1 MKYIKKL
8 NIDFDNWDNLKNDNK
23 NIKLFIN
30 NPLKYA
36 LYLNKEQYYN
46 IFLPYIKENNI
57 KLYWNN
63 LNWNNSKD
71 ILNDKK
77 KFNYDIF
84 VLYIFNN
91 NNLTYSNLNYFN
103 KYAKNKK
110 QLLKI

>member
-57 KLYWNN
+57 KLYWNKSKK
-63 LNWNNSKD
+63 LNKKNF
-71 ILNDKK
+71 ND
-77 KFNYDIF
+77 FI
-84 VLYIFNN
+84 VLYIFFNK
-91 NNLTYSNLNYFN
+91 LSYSNLDYFN
-103 KYAKNKK
+103 KYQNKRK
-110 QLLKI
+110 LLKII